1 MYAHLPDLRAVQRR
15 RKYVVAACLVL
26 MLGLVGATGSSWAAE
41 ATVRELIE
49 GVGLLMIGAAIVGR
63 AWCSLYIGGRKT
75 HELVQDGPYALTRN
89 PLYVFSFIGA
99 FGVGAQ
105 TGSLTLAIVFT
116 VAAVA
121 VFLPVIRREEA
132 FLASAFPDRFP
143 AYVQRTPRLV
153 PDFRLWRPS
162 EALVVQPAFFL
173 RTLAD
178 GLPFLLAWPLF
189 ELVAH
194 WQDNWLAPLL
204 RLP

>member
-26 MLGLVGATGSSWAAE
+26 LMALVVTTGSVLPAE
-41 ATVRELIE
+41 AVLREIIE
-49 GVGLLMIGAAIVGR
+49 GVGLLMIGVAIIGR

-75 HELVQDGPYALTRN
+75 HELVQDGPYALSRN
-89 PLYVFSFIGA
+89 PLYIFSFIGA

-105 TGSLTLAIVFT
+105 TGSLTLAVLFVLT
-116 VAAVA
+116 AVA
-121 VFLPVIRREEA
+121 VFLPVIAREEQ
-132 FLASAFPDRFP
+132 FLGQAFPDSY
-143 AYVQRTPRLV
+143 ADYVRRTPRLI

-189 ELVAH
+189 DLIGR
-194 WQDNWLAPLL
+194 WQDSGPGPLL
-204 RLP
+204 RLL

>member
-15 RKYVVAACLVL
+15 RKYVVAACLIPL
-26 MLGLVGATGSSWAAE
+26 LALVVTTGSAWPGE
-41 ATVRELIE
+41 APVGEIIE
-49 GVGLLMIGAAIVGR
+49 GVGLLMIGVAIIGR

-105 TGSLTLAIVFT
+105 TGSLTLAALFAA
-116 VAAVA
+116 AAVA
-121 VFLPVIRREEA
+121 VFLPVIAREEQFLGQA
-132 FLASAFPDRFP
+132 FAGSYADYRR
-143 AYVQRTPRLV
+143 RTPRLL

-162 EALVVQPAFFL
+162 EALMVQPAFFL

-189 ELVAH
+189 ELVSR
-194 WQDNWLAPLL
+194 WQDSGLSPLL